1 MSALPKVRSFI
12 TTNFYVADPAQLA
25 DDASLLDAGIV
36 DSTGVLEV
44 VQFLESEFGLEV
56 QDHEIVPEN
65 VDSIAR
71 IAAFIEKKTPAVEE
85 APPLAKIA

>member
-1 MSALPKVRSFI
+1 MEVLPKVRSFV
-12 TTNFYVADPAQLA
+12 TTNFYVADPGALA

-44 VQFLESEFGLEV
+44 VQFLESDFGVKVE
-56 QDHEIVPEN
+56 DDEIVPEN

-71 IAAFIEKKTPAVEE
+71 IAAFVQRKKG
-85 APPLAKIA
+85 I

>member
-1 MSALPKVRSFI
+1 MEAMPKVRNFV
-12 TTNFYVADPAQLA
+12 TTNFYVADPDALA

-56 QDHEIVPEN
+56 LDHEIVPEN
-65 VDSIAR
+65 VDSISR
-71 IAAFIEKKTPAVEE
+71 IAAFIERKRQLS
-85 APPLAKIA
+85 LAA

>member
-1 MSALPKVRSFI
+1 MEVLPRVRSFV
-12 TTNFYVADPAQLA
+12 TTNFYVADPKTLA

-44 VQFLESEFGLEV
+44 VQFLETEFGLEV

-65 VDSIAR
+65 VDSISR
-71 IAAFIEKKTPAVEE
+71 IAAFIERKKNPS
-85 APPLAKIA
+85 

>member
-1 MSALPKVRSFI
+1 MEVLPKVRSFV
-12 TTNFYVADPAQLA
+12 TTNFYVADPGALA

-44 VQFLESEFGLEV
+44 VQFLEADFGVKVE
-56 QDHEIVPEN
+56 DHEIIPEN

-71 IAAFIEKKTPAVEE
+71 IAAFVKRKKG
-85 APPLAKIA
+85 I

>member
-1 MSALPKVRSFI
+1 MNPTDVLAKVRQFI
-12 TTNFYVADPAQLA
+12 TTNFYVTDPAALK

-44 VQFLESEFGLEV
+44 VTFLETEFGLAVE
-56 QDHEIVPEN
+56 DAEIVPEN

-71 IAAFIEKKTPAVEE
+71 IAAYIGRKKPS
-85 APPLAKIA
+85 

>member
-1 MSALPKVRSFI
+1 MEVLPKVRSFV
-12 TTNFYVADPAQLA
+12 TTNFYVADPGALA

-44 VQFLESEFGLEV
+44 VQFLEADFGVKVE
-56 QDHEIVPEN
+56 DHEIVPEN

-71 IAAFIEKKTPAVEE
+71 IAAFIKRKKG
-85 APPLAKIA
+85 I